1 MAGGLQGVV
10 AVVVWPGGYS
20 IARSLE
26 ELASLLE
33 SRPGASVLLV
43 RGGVVAVLRGEAPGQ
58 PEAGG
63 AAGPRPSG
71 RGVGVVLDQMF
82 RGFSEIL
89 ERELGSQAP
98 VEIHEVVGR
107 GLDRSVRV
115 SRLTYQDP
123 AKDDYDVL
131 KLVESLAGRL
141 GRVVFFTGDKKLAR
155 QASAL
160 GDERIVVEYMPP
172 NEYPGKEA
180 LAKAMLEAVRRELK
194 ALGAGAGG

>member
-1 MAGGLQGVV
+1 MAGETV
-10 AVVVWPGGYS
+10 AVVVWPGGYAM
-20 IARSLE
+20 ARSLE
-26 ELASLLE
+26 ELAGLLE
-33 SRPGASVLLV
+33 GKPSASVIIV
-43 RGGVVAVLRGEAPGQ
+43 RGGVVAVLKVGERGLEA
-58 PEAGG
+58 E
-63 AAGPRPSG
+63 G
-71 RGVGVVLDQMF
+71 RERVQQEKRRASLAVVLDQMF

-89 ERELGSQAP
+89 ERELGREAP

-107 GLDRSVRV
+107 GLDRSVKV

-131 KLVESLAGRL
+131 KLVEGLAGRV

-155 QASAL
+155 QAQAL

-180 LAKAMLEAVRRELK
+180 LAKAILEAVRREL
-194 ALGAGAGG
+194 GGG